1 MLHIGITGGIGSGKS
16 SVCRIF
22 EVLGIPVYYAD
33 DRAKWLMNH
42 DQDLKSGITGLF
54 GEQAYLEN
62 GDLNRKFIG
71 SIAFT
76 DPEKLSGLNALVHP
90 AVLRDGFEW
99 QEAQANVPYTLKE
112 AALLFESGSY
122 KFLDKV
128 ITVYA
133 PLELRLQRVMT
144 RDGVDRETVMNRV
157 TQQMPEE
164 EKLKLADY
172 VIYNDGTRSIIGQ
185 VMALHRG
192 LVGGIEEL
200 PPSLLMS
207 YGGRGRN

>member
-207 YGGRGRN
+207 SGGRGRN